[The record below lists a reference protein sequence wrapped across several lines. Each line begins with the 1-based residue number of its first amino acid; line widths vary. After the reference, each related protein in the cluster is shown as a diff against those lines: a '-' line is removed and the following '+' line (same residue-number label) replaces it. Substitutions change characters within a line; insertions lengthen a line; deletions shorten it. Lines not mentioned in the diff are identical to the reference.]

1 VVVKSESR
9 CRTVVR
15 AGAPKGDAAAG
26 IIASDSDAHHLPS
39 ATVVTEMTVR
49 EVVILLMTDMENA
62 IGGQCHVAA
71 TTTSTAE
78 ENVISETST
87 GQRVGLLVCS
97 SF

>member
-1 VVVKSESR
+1 
-9 CRTVVR
+9 
-15 AGAPKGDAAAG
+15 
-26 IIASDSDAHHLPS
+26 
-39 ATVVTEMTVR
+39 MTVR

-87 GQRVGLLVCS
+87 GKAIDGILDQEALHLEGTVEADHQ
-97 SF
+97 